1 MKRIRG
7 HDPARQFRQYSGGLS
22 VEHSGQD
29 SDDAWK
35 QRQQQHEA
43 DHDDQI
49 GQRHARDVAEPVIRQ
64 ALDDEQ
70 VEGGAAQRR
79 LSRRFTRLREET

>member
-1 MKRIRG
+1 
-7 HDPARQFRQYSGGLS
+7 

-29 SDDAWK
+29 GDDAWT

-49 GQRHARDVAEPVIRQ
+49 GQRHARDLGEPVIRQ

-70 VEGGAAQRR
+70 VEADRR
-79 LSRRFTRLREET
+79 RDLRHLDREHEEDTESDLIEGSYA